1 MSIGSEILAVLL
13 VLVAVAALVLA
24 FPPDQSRRTKR
35 RLAAIKT
42 TGGATGPANTA
53 EMEKQ
58 RRALLQ
64 TTLKELEKE
73 KADPKGRPSLRRRI
87 EQAGLSITPRTY
99 WIGSGGA
106 AVVGA
111 LLAMLFAHSPLA
123 WILAAFGWGFG
134 LPRWVL
140 AFIKKRHQ
148 TAFTREFA
156 PAMDAI
162 VRSVKSGLPVIEA
175 LKLVAAEIPEPV
187 SGEFQLVVDGL
198 KVGLTMEQAIKRMYQ
213 RMPTAEVNFFGIV
226 MSMQAKA
233 GGNLSE
239 ALGNLSGVLRDR
251 KRLKDKIKAMS
262 SEAKAGAMIIGSMPP
277 GVMAMVWVTT
287 PAYMQPMF
295 ITEIGNLLLMGC
307 AVWMGTGIMVM
318 KKMINMKY

>member
-111 LLAMLFAHSPLA
+111 LVAMLFAQSPLA
-123 WILAAFGWGFG
+123 WILAACGWGFG

-140 AFIKKRHQ
+140 PVIKKRHQ
-148 TAFTREFA
+148 TAFTRE
-156 PAMDAI
+156 
-162 VRSVKSGLPVIEA
+162 
-175 LKLVAAEIPEPV
+175 VA
-187 SGEFQLVVDGL
+187 
-198 KVGLTMEQAIKRMYQ
+198 R
-213 RMPTAEVNFFGIV
+213 
-226 MSMQAKA
+226 
-233 GGNLSE
+233 
-239 ALGNLSGVLRDR
+239 
-251 KRLKDKIKAMS
+251 
-262 SEAKAGAMIIGSMPP
+262 
-277 GVMAMVWVTT
+277 
-287 PAYMQPMF
+287 
-295 ITEIGNLLLMGC
+295 
-307 AVWMGTGIMVM
+307 
-318 KKMINMKY
+318 